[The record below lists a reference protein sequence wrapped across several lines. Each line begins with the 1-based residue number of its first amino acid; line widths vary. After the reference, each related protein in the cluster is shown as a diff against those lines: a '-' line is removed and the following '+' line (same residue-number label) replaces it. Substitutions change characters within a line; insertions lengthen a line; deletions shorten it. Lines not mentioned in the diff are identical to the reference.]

1 MRWQMSVERID
12 SAILYAHS
20 PNMSYQFISDV
31 EHSSVPKGVVL
42 RIGFNYYSIFS
53 KRTYHFSSTGM
64 FSFMLIVQILSWG
77 MIIASSMRYTL
88 STSMEANEVIGLSM
102 DNIWRS
108 NQLFYITAPLLLY
121 SIIKGIQ
128 DYMRYQMY
136 GEDISY
142 WVGGDRGV
150 MSKNLVKYWTLML
163 ILGAFG
169 AWTYYLVEG
178 RKHTGVLSAV
188 IIVTLIA
195 LDVVHPCTYL
205 WVEKAKIKPAQAAK
219 LTWSQAL
226 TTQGWWFLML
236 DNLILNETVTGIF
249 KWLGPAWFV
258 LMPSSP
264 SSCLTSV

>member
-1 MRWQMSVERID
+1 MV
-12 SAILYAHS
+12 YAHIITHRGGTDGLTDLCS
-20 PNMSYQFISDV
+20 
-31 EHSSVPKGVVL
+31 
-42 RIGFNYYSIFS
+42 RIGFNYYSIFA

-77 MIIASSMRYTL
+77 MIIASSLRYTL

-108 NQLFYITAPLLLY
+108 TQLFYISAPLLLY

-128 DYMRYQMY
+128 DYMRYQLY

-150 MSKNLVKYWTLML
+150 MSKNLVKYWTLLL
-163 ILGAFG
+163 ILGAIG
-169 AWTYYLVEG
+169 AWIYYLIEG
-178 RKHTGVLSAV
+178 RKHMGVLSAV
-188 IIVTLIA
+188 IIVSLIA
-195 LDVVHPCTYL
+195 LDVLHPCTYL
-205 WVEKAKIKPAQAAK
+205 WVEKTKLKPAQAAK

-226 TTQGWWFLML
+226 VTRGWWELMIS
-236 DNLILNETVTGIF
+236 NLILNETVTGLM

-258 LMPSSP
+258 LMPF
-264 SSCLTSV
+264 LTLFMPYIGVNQAFMMIGSTTNR